1 MALHASI
8 FAKLSDSLGATAAL
22 VGSGNSCRV
31 YPEQAPAATR
41 LPYAV
46 VSHVST
52 APATTHGETY
62 GTAHRLVQVSCF
74 AATMAE
80 ALALRS
86 AIISD
91 LDNVTLAD
99 GDAAMLQDER
109 STYESAVD
117 VFRADADFLV

>member
-1 MALHASI
+1 MPLHASI
-8 FAKLSDSLGATAAL
+8 FAKLSAAGGATASL
-22 VGSGNSCRV
+22 SGSGSSCRV
-31 YPEQAPAATR
+31 YPEQAPAITR

-46 VSHVST
+46 VNHVST

-74 AATMAE
+74 ASTMAE
-80 ALALRS
+80 ALALRA
-86 AIISD
+86 AIVSD
-91 LDNVTLAD
+91 LDNVTLDD
-99 GDAAMLQDER
+99 GDDAMLQDER

>member
-8 FAKLSDSLGATAAL
+8 FAKLSDAAGATAAI

-31 YPEQAPAATR
+31 YPEQAPASTR

-46 VSHVST
+46 VNHVST
-52 APATTHGETY
+52 SPATTHGETY

-91 LDNVTLAD
+91 LDNVTLDD

>member
-8 FAKLSDSLGATAAL
+8 FAKLSDAAGATAAI
-22 VGSGNSCRV
+22 VGSGSSCRV
-31 YPEQAPAATR
+31 YPEQAPANTR

-46 VSHVST
+46 VNHVST

-74 AATMAE
+74 AVNMAD
-80 ALALRS
+80 ALALR
-86 AIISD
+86 AAVISD
-91 LDNVTLAD
+91 LDNVTLD
-99 GDAAMLQDER
+99 NGDDAMLQDER

>member
-1 MALHASI
+1 MPLHASI
-8 FAKLSDSLGATAAL
+8 FAKLSDAGSATASL
-22 VGSGNSCRV
+22 VGSGSSCRV
-31 YPEQAPAATR
+31 YPEQAPAVTR

-46 VSHVST
+46 VNHLAT
-52 APATTHGETY
+52 TPATTHGETY

-80 ALALRS
+80 ALALRG
-86 AIISD
+86 AIVTD
-91 LDNVTLAD
+91 LDNVTLDD